1 MPNYGDKKYWDDRYT
16 DAGKNAAF
24 DWLESYASLSNLLGQ
39 FMPSKE
45 IKILVLGCGNAEF
58 SEDIYDDGYHNV
70 VNVDISP
77 VVIDQMTE
85 RNSELRPKM
94 TWHVMNVTDMR
105 EFEDNTFDLA
115 FDKSTIDAILCGD
128 DSFVNVAM
136 MMKETQRVLKVG
148 GHYFAVSYGQPD
160 ARSYHFQH
168 PFLHFLNREFI
179 LYDSD
184 CQTDEE
190 KQNQCHY
197 IYVSKKLDGADEVSA
212 EYYDE
217 CLAQLKLEAEIQ
229 KELEA

>member
-1 MPNYGDKKYWDDRYT
+1 MPT
-16 DAGKNAAF
+16 
-24 DWLESYASLSNLLGQ
+24 
-39 FMPSKE
+39 KE

-94 TWHVMNVTDMR
+94 TWQVMNVTDMR

-136 MMKETQRVLKVG
+136 MMKET
-148 GHYFAVSYGQPD
+148 
-160 ARSYHFQH
+160 
-168 PFLHFLNREFI
+168 
-179 LYDSD
+179 
-184 CQTDEE
+184 
-190 KQNQCHY
+190 
-197 IYVSKKLDGADEVSA
+197 
-212 EYYDE
+212 
-217 CLAQLKLEAEIQ
+217 
-229 KELEA
+229 